1 LHIHKNFWY
10 NQRMEINNYIE
21 HTILKPNLTQNEL
34 VQFLDDAKKYNFK
47 GVCINPCHVAFCKEY
62 LSGTNIKVVTVIGF
76 PLGANQSEVKAFEA
90 QQAIKAGADE
100 VDMVINIT
108 ALKEENYIY
117 VKNDIQEVVKA
128 SKDTPVKV
136 ILETDL
142 ITKEE
147 IKIACEMCVEAG
159 AKFVKTST
167 GFVKD
172 GFGAKAEDV
181 KLMYDTVKDFGLEVK
196 ASGGMRTLE
205 DAQAMI
211 QAGAT
216 RLGTS
221 AGVKIIE
228 GLSSNGQY

>member
-1 LHIHKNFWY
+1 MNKNLIY
-10 NQRMEINNYIE
+10 NLVMNINKYIE
-21 HTILKPNLTQNEL
+21 HTILKPNLTKNEL

-47 GVCINPCHVAFCKEY
+47 GVCINPCHIAFCKEY
-62 LSGTNIKVVTVIGF
+62 LQGTDVKIVTVIGF
-76 PLGANQSEVKAFEA
+76 PLGANQTAVKAFEA
-90 QQAIKAGADE
+90 SQAALSGADE
-100 VDMVINIT
+100 IDMVINIT
-108 ALKEENYIY
+108 ALKDSDYDY

-128 SKDTPVKV
+128 AQNKPVKV
-136 ILETDL
+136 IIETDL

-147 IKIACEMCVEAG
+147 IKKACEICIEAG

-172 GFGAKAEDV
+172 GVGAKPEDV
-181 KLMYDTVKDFGLEVK
+181 KLMYETVKDFGLEVK

-205 DAQAMI
+205 DAKAMI

-228 GLSSNGQY
+228 GLASNGQY

>member
-1 LHIHKNFWY
+1 MK
-10 NQRMEINNYIE
+10 INNYIE

-47 GVCINPCHVAFCKEY
+47 GICINPCHIAFCKNY
-62 LSGTNIKVVTVIGF
+62 LKDSELKIVTVIGF
-76 PLGANQSEVKAFEA
+76 PLGASQSIVKAFEA

-108 ALKEENYIY
+108 ALKDGDYSY
-117 VKNDIQEVVKA
+117 VKNDIHEVVKA
-128 SKDTPVKV
+128 SKSTPVKV

-142 ITKEE
+142 LTKEE
-147 IKIACEMCVEAG
+147 IKTACGICIEAG

-172 GFGAKAEDV
+172 GVGAKAEDV
-181 KLMYDTVKDFGLEVK
+181 KLMYETVKDFGLEVK

-211 QAGAT
+211 KAGAT

-228 GLSSNGQY
+228 GLANNGQY